1 MPFEPAKLRSVVEE
15 LLRENKALTEKQ
27 VKAAAAKALRVKAE
41 DVGSAVIRD
50 VRKSMG
56 IDRPKALDHAREML
70 RKNPKLEAR
79 SVVAE
84 IAEKFGIRLGPPD
97 VSRLRPKEG
106 KRPRRDGR
114 LARAVKAPRGRR
126 GARPAGA
133 EGAGSAVS
141 PEQPAGAEPV
151 PEGAGRGR
159 VAPAPLVLRKGEIAM
174 TFEGK
179 GEPTDLA
186 RFFLSL
192 AEGAKR

>member
-27 VKAAAAKALRVKAE
+27 VKAAAAKALRAKAE
-41 DVGSAVIRD
+41 DIGAAVIRD

-56 IDRPKALDHAREML
+56 IDRPKALEHAREML

-84 IAEKFGIRLGPPD
+84 IAERFGIRLGPPD

-114 LARAVKAPRGRR
+114 LAKAGKVPRGRR
-126 GARPAGA
+126 GARAVGT
-133 EGAGSAVS
+133 EGAGPAVS
-141 PEQPAGAEPV
+141 PEPVAGAEPAS
-151 PEGAGRGR
+151 EGAGRSR
-159 VAPAPLVLRKGEIAM
+159 VAPAPLVLRKGQIAM

-179 GEPTDLA
+179 GEPADLA

-192 AEGAKR
+192 AEGARR